1 MPDTLEWPPPLA
13 PSQMCTTQWTKL
25 IEFDAAEAAVLA
37 QNNLSALAR
46 IDDMIGSIAD
56 PPPFPFT
63 FAWPGGGYGTNNQG
77 GFRLGMLAIA
87 TARSEP
93 APDTR
98 TRVGGLG

>member
-13 PSQMCTTQWTKL
+13 PNQTCTTQWGKL

-46 IDDMIGSIAD
+46 IDNMIENIVD

-87 TARSEP
+87 TARSG
-93 APDTR
+93 PDPHAR
-98 TRVGGLG
+98 GRGLG